1 MLTTMQS
8 TRNLVVNWKAL
19 DGAAHGK
26 RRLILRKN
34 PGNRFTCPVKLC
46 LHADFNS
53 SRGLR
58 KHINI
63 RHPWFFYFD
72 NQPEVSRENM
82 QPIVKNPRVKAF
94 TAKIPAFSLEEGIGA
109 EFLGWLTTSCGG
121 GKSPKEALQIGKR
134 TMKFFMHAL
143 GNNEDNNEL
152 TFEFIDCCLGSASII
167 IAFIKTL
174 EEEWKL
180 SSSGSLNYVKS
191 LCDMVDF
198 RKANGVTDDMLRCLV
213 ITEVYLRR
221 AKENLRK
228 KKNLECTRNLD
239 LETLIARDSWATIEE
254 MEEVIPYH
262 LKTFKTVI
270 SKRNNNYVV
279 TKRDLVFCT
288 RFITTLLFLR
298 VKCTRPMTFQ
308 YLTVDMIEKAKTNGG
323 FVDQTEFKTASTYLF
338 DTLIFTQDILS
349 IIDMY
354 IDNVRPC
361 LSPKCDYLLISSN
374 GTQFQ
379 SLTTAMTMMVHQAI
393 GKHINPTRYRQIVET
408 ESSDRLTLE
417 EQQYISEDQKH
428 SSTVA
433 KIYYK
438 KKHSRQVAIEGKKCM
453 EKMAAKSRENSVNLL
468 EAFNNV
474 EMQFGQRVLDTSETI
489 LGIRSINLQQP
500 CSSKQSELME
510 PEMPVEVEKNNE
522 NSDPYQPVDLDESA
536 DIIVSSVVPRIV
548 SDSSNNMVQNEEIVE
563 KCSRGNANV
572 LNLTSKRAKNVKFTE
587 VEDNYLN
594 LGISKYGRKAWAYI
608 LKDESYVFHESR
620 TRDSLRVRADSAAF
634 KKRYGNL

>member
-1 MLTTMQS
+1 M
-8 TRNLVVNWKAL
+8 
-19 DGAAHGK
+19 
-26 RRLILRKN
+26 
-34 PGNRFTCPVKLC
+34 
-46 LHADFNS
+46 
-53 SRGLR
+53 R

-323 FVDQTEFKTASTYLF
+323 FVDQTEFRLRLIYLIHLFLHKTYFLLLTC
-338 DTLIFTQDILS
+338 IL
-349 IIDMY
+349 
-354 IDNVRPC
+354 
-361 LSPKCDYLLISSN
+361 
-374 GTQFQ
+374 
-379 SLTTAMTMMVHQAI
+379 TM
-393 GKHINPTRYRQIVET
+393 
-408 ESSDRLTLE
+408 
-417 EQQYISEDQKH
+417 
-428 SSTVA
+428 
-433 KIYYK
+433 
-438 KKHSRQVAIEGKKCM
+438 
-453 EKMAAKSRENSVNLL
+453 
-468 EAFNNV
+468 
-474 EMQFGQRVLDTSETI
+474 
-489 LGIRSINLQQP
+489 LGL
-500 CSSKQSELME
+500 
-510 PEMPVEVEKNNE
+510 V
-522 NSDPYQPVDLDESA
+522 
-536 DIIVSSVVPRIV
+536 
-548 SDSSNNMVQNEEIVE
+548 
-563 KCSRGNANV
+563 
-572 LNLTSKRAKNVKFTE
+572 
-587 VEDNYLN
+587 
-594 LGISKYGRKAWAYI
+594 
-608 LKDESYVFHESR
+608 
-620 TRDSLRVRADSAAF
+620 
-634 KKRYGNL
+634 